1 MLSIQIQTL
10 MAWLLKQWSKLFKM
24 FYDLASSS
32 WGREEQKAI
41 DRVVASNRF
50 TMGSEVA
57 AFEQEFAEYHGKK
70 YGVMVNSGSSANLI
84 ATASLFFREDKPL
97 KRGDEVI
104 VPAVSWSTT
113 YHPLQ
118 QYGLKLKIVDID
130 LNTLNLDISKLEDV
144 LSERTRAIMPVSILG
159 NPANLDVI
167 RHFANKHSLYFIED
181 NCESLDAE
189 LDGKKAGTYGDL
201 GTFSFFFSHHIA
213 TMEGGMVVTD
223 HEESFHLLRCL
234 RAHGWTR
241 DLPTPSPIFKKKQDD
256 FFEAYRFI
264 LPGYNVRPIEISG
277 AIGRAQLKK
286 LKCLTEKRRENLQ
299 LFNSLF
305 EHDERFIL
313 QRENGISSSFSFPII
328 LNPVFEIDR
337 NKVFQAMAASSIGY
351 RIITGGSILRHDVMK
366 YYDYETFG
374 EMTNANIAH
383 DNGFFVG
390 NHPQDLTPQI
400 EKLYQVLDMA
410 CK

>member
-167 RHFANKHSLYFIED
+167 RHFENKHSI
-181 NCESLDAE
+181 
-189 LDGKKAGTYGDL
+189 
-201 GTFSFFFSHHIA
+201 
-213 TMEGGMVVTD
+213 
-223 HEESFHLLRCL
+223 
-234 RAHGWTR
+234 
-241 DLPTPSPIFKKKQDD
+241 
-256 FFEAYRFI
+256 
-264 LPGYNVRPIEISG
+264 
-277 AIGRAQLKK
+277 
-286 LKCLTEKRRENLQ
+286 
-299 LFNSLF
+299 
-305 EHDERFIL
+305 
-313 QRENGISSSFSFPII
+313 
-328 LNPVFEIDR
+328 
-337 NKVFQAMAASSIGY
+337 
-351 RIITGGSILRHDVMK
+351 
-366 YYDYETFG
+366 
-374 EMTNANIAH
+374 
-383 DNGFFVG
+383 
-390 NHPQDLTPQI
+390 
-400 EKLYQVLDMA
+400 
-410 CK
+410 